1 MCILTQPQP
10 CQSTHVSPGQW
21 GQRAPVLHLG
31 EVQNEGHTGDEDEI
45 EEAHGG
51 KEMSYLSKVGA
62 SQEHLKQHLN
72 GKETSAH
79 FNQRLY
85 KRKVKRA

>member
-1 MCILTQPQP
+1 M
-10 CQSTHVSPGQW
+10 
-21 GQRAPVLHLG
+21 LHLG

-51 KEMSYLSKVGA
+51 KEMSYLPKVGA

-72 GKETSAH
+72 GKEMSVH
-79 FNQRLY
+79 LNQQLY
-85 KRKVKRA
+85 KDFKSGINGSTFSLLCILTL